1 MRIKTVV
8 IDDEPD
14 AVNFIC
20 SIIHDHCPE
29 LEVAGIAHSAAE
41 GELVIRRSKP
51 ALVFLDVEMP
61 MGNGFDLLTRFPKKE
76 FDVIFVTAFDHYA
89 IRAIKFSA
97 VDYILKPIR
106 IREFTESVNK
116 YLLTRLNESQNIPSY
131 DLLLE
136 NLRAPLPLKLAIS
149 AFGGVEYLTIADII
163 RIESDGSYSHF
174 FMKNGRKIMVSRNL
188 KEYHEL
194 LNDHSF
200 FRAHHSHLI
209 NLMYVKRFMRLEGII
224 ELEDG
229 SRVPV
234 SRSKKTLFLHH
245 MSQISK

>member
-14 AVNFIC
+14 AVNFIR
-20 SIIHDHCPE
+20 SIIEDHCPE
-29 LEVAGIAHSAAE
+29 LEVTGFAHSADE
-41 GELVIRRSKP
+41 GEAVIRRSKP

-76 FDVIFVTAFDHYA
+76 FEVIFVTAFDHYA

-116 YLLTRLNESQNIPSY
+116 YLLSCSNGSHNVPSY

-136 NLRAPLPLKLAIS
+136 NLHAPMPLKLAIS
-149 AFGGVEYLTIADII
+149 AFGGVEYLTITDIL
-163 RIESDGSYSHF
+163 RIESDGSYSNF
-174 FMKNGRKIMVSRNL
+174 FMKNGKKIMVSRNL

-194 LNDHSF
+194 LSNHSF

-224 ELEDG
+224 ELDDG

-234 SRSKKTLFLHH
+234 SRSKKALFLHQ